1 MWKVNFPNT
10 VKYNTVS
17 ASLHLS
23 EKVKWAGG
31 IFFLFLSPIQQNTF
45 LGQQCHERH
54 RIILVIWQLYFKFSL
69 KHWQNWVWT
78 VFASVKPKDVIVW
91 GYCGKHLGGFW
102 WMYWKGIYVFLAFI
116 PTIFCFKI
124 CSRSSCL
131 RWSSVDSQSIC
142 GNLLCTLHIAPLAK
156 GIMFLFRN

>member
-54 RIILVIWQLYFKFSL
+54 RIILVIWQLYFKHFHSNIDRTESGL
-69 KHWQNWVWT
+69 CLLLSNQRTSMSGVT
-78 VFASVKPKDVIVW
+78 VGNILEGFDECAEKEYTCSWPLFQRSSVSTP
-91 GYCGKHLGGFW
+91 
-102 WMYWKGIYVFLAFI
+102 
-116 PTIFCFKI
+116 
-124 CSRSSCL
+124 RSSCL